1 MEIEKKTNLI
11 NTDKQFIKIGNRKFF
26 CKGKCSILI
35 KPIGLII
42 TLLLILFA
50 IIGILYL
57 TIKYIK
63 NYLYKNLIII
73 ISISIFEIFQ
83 ILIVGLSNPGAYLPN
98 FTNEI
103 KDNRTKMMI
112 ASINKQEFFLKYCPT
127 CFIARDLRVFHCK
140 YCNLCILRHDHHC
153 PWLSNCIG
161 IYNRKKFLLLVLIGN
176 CFNVIYIYFLF
187 FYIVFPIDKSWNFG
201 FVFSIILL
209 SFILISFLFHIFLSI
224 AHFIYISSNKTTSE
238 NIRQKN
244 KNNPYTLNNCLLNI
258 KEFWFNP
265 TDYKNRFTY
274 NDNAK
279 FFLQK
284 NTLIIDYIQNID
296 KIYPD
301 RNIRNLITNTSEI
314 NLEMKDKNTP
324 IDSNLKN
331 DNSKLNEMLVE
342 EKKNRN

>member
-11 NTDKQFIKIGNRKFF
+11 NTDNQFIKIGNRKFF

-161 IYNRKKFLLLVLIGN
+161 IYNRKQFLLLVFIGN
-176 CFNVIYIYFLF
+176 CFNVIYIYYIF
-187 FYIVFPIDKSWNFG
+187 FYIVFSIEKSLNFD
-201 FVFSIILL
+201 FVFTIVFLL
-209 SFILISFLFHIFLSI
+209 VIFIFFLFHISLLI
-224 AHFIYISSNKTTSE
+224 AHFIYISSNQTTSE
-238 NIRQKN
+238 HIRRKN
-244 KNNPYTLNNCLLNI
+244 KKNPYTLNNCLLNL

-279 FFLQK
+279 IFLEK
-284 NTLIIDYIQNID
+284 NTLIIDYFG
-296 KIYPD
+296 KIEKNTND
-301 RNIRNLITNTSEI
+301 RNIRNLIINTSEI
-314 NLEMKDKNTP
+314 NLEMIDKN
-324 IDSNLKN
+324 II
-331 DNSKLNEMLVE
+331 
-342 EKKNRN
+342 EKR